1 VCVANQTSIAT
12 TNNAA
17 DKLIDMS
24 KEPKDRVLCIQARE
38 DEPEDNALSRTLIRP
53 TLNSALSIEGL
64 NRLGN
69 VHQHNINTLV
79 DELDTQIEAVNK
91 GDMSRPEALLIAQA
105 HTLDALFGRLLDASV
120 KNMGEYLG
128 ATESYMRL
136 SLKAQSQC
144 AQTIRVLNEL
154 KSPKNVAFIQQ
165 ANLANGH
172 QQVNNYP
179 ARKNEN
185 EQNELLER
193 AEHEQLEFGA
203 QKETFRANSTV
214 ETMGEIDRP
223 KKRTR
228 KD

>member
-1 VCVANQTSIAT
+1 
-12 TNNAA
+12 
-17 DKLIDMS
+17 M
-24 KEPKDRVLCIQARE
+24 
-38 DEPEDNALSRTLIRP
+38 
-53 TLNSALSIEGL
+53 
-64 NRLGN
+64 GN

-79 DELDTQIEAVNK
+79 DELGTQIEAVNK
-91 GDMSRPEALLIAQA
+91 GDLSRPEALLIAQA
-105 HTLDALFGRLLDASV
+105 HTLDAFFGRLLDASV

-144 AQTIRVLNEL
+144 AQTIRALNEL

-172 QQVNNYP
+172 QQVNNYS

-193 AEHEQLEFGA
+193 AEHEQLEFVCDVSHHGT
-203 QKETFRANSTV
+203 K
-214 ETMGEIDRP
+214 
-223 KKRTR
+223 
-228 KD
+228 

>member
-1 VCVANQTSIAT
+1 
-12 TNNAA
+12 
-17 DKLIDMS
+17 MS
-24 KEPKDRVLCIQARE
+24 KVPKDRVLSIQARE
-38 DEPEDNALSRTLIRP
+38 DESKDNALSRTLIRP

-64 NRLGN
+64 NRLGKG
-69 VHQHNINTLV
+69 HQHNINTLV
-79 DELDTQIEAVNK
+79 DELGTQIEAVNK

>member
-1 VCVANQTSIAT
+1 
-12 TNNAA
+12 
-17 DKLIDMS
+17 
-24 KEPKDRVLCIQARE
+24 
-38 DEPEDNALSRTLIRP
+38 
-53 TLNSALSIEGL
+53 
-64 NRLGN
+64 
-69 VHQHNINTLV
+69 
-79 DELDTQIEAVNK
+79 
-91 GDMSRPEALLIAQA
+91 
-105 HTLDALFGRLLDASV
+105 
-120 KNMGEYLG
+120 
-128 ATESYMRL
+128 MRL

-214 ETMGEIDRP
+214 ETMGEVDRP

>member
-1 VCVANQTSIAT
+1 
-12 TNNAA
+12 
-17 DKLIDMS
+17 MS